1 MTKGESRLITLTLT
15 IIMFVY
21 LTNEFYFALHCFFIS
36 LMEKLM
42 KQWFSTWYLQALGM
56 DSKDKA
62 DME

>member
-1 MTKGESRLITLTLT
+1 
-15 IIMFVY
+15 MFVY
-21 LTNEFYFALHCFFIS
+21 LTNEFYSAVHCFFIS
-36 LMEKLM
+36 LIETLM

>member
-1 MTKGESRLITLTLT
+1 MC
-15 IIMFVY
+15 VY
-21 LTNEFYFALHCFFIS
+21 LTNEFYFAVHCFFIS